1 MTPLI
6 LLLVFSFGVS
16 VALGARKI
24 WEKSDETESLTIE
37 EAKQP

>member
-1 MTPLI
+1 
-6 LLLVFSFGVS
+6 VS